1 MIDRLKLSIPFL
13 DKFLLKTAALSCG
26 SVEYVDIEEC
36 SRRGITL
43 EAKTVTY
50 TQSASFDKYEISDL
64 RHPYETLPTSY
75 TGMAFKIFQGTP
87 NRPACVEIK
96 ASPAKIIQ
104 GHNVYGSTC
113 IHLGSSEML
122 MALYHVLPEFYEM
135 LDVENTLLDLIDCT
149 FSARLKNEN
158 QVKQVIEQL
167 KNISNKQMRTA
178 VRNEHETTCYFSRN
192 SRHVDRKA
200 YGKGFEFQRQLAD
213 LRSKKEQG
221 CNSYDHVIEVMSC
234 PHLQNFAQNL
244 LRLEAGAK
252 RRYLDEFLIPKKLVD
267 AIKFQ
272 TEYEKDGNCLITDI
286 WKRAFN
292 PLLEALKGQKMNI
305 FNDDEVHTQLKQQI
319 KGQDQAIV
327 ALQKAIQATAA
338 GLNNPNAPTGVFL
351 FVGPSGVGKTQTAL
365 AIADLMYGGEQF
377 LTTIN
382 MSEFQEKHTVS
393 RLIGSPPGYVG
404 YGEGGILTEAVRQ
417 RPYSVVLLDEVEKAD
432 PEVMNLFYQVF
443 DKGTLNDGEGR
454 TIDFKNTLIIMT
466 SNLATHEIESLVQQS
481 KDIDANIVAEA
492 IRPTLNNHFKPAL
505 LARMNVLPFLPLND
519 EAMTEIIVHKL
530 NKVSA
535 RLNKHHKLTLSYND
549 ELVSFIL
556 ANCRLAE
563 TGARNID
570 AVINRQL
577 LPQLSTQLL
586 AHDKDE
592 AHTQIVISIDDQG
605 TLGYVF
611 S

>member
-50 TQSASFDKYEISDL
+50 TQSAFFDKYEISDL

-305 FNDDEVHTQLKQQI
+305 FNDDEVHTQLKIAYFKITPKGNTSYSKADRVFRFYRSLISDGYNAVKSSFSVPKSFYNQLNLLLDVGFSKAQLQQL
-319 KGQDQAIV
+319 KGKGMDNVIPL
-327 ALQKAIQATAA
+327 LQVIEIDFSA
-338 GLNNPNAPTGVFL
+338 
-351 FVGPSGVGKTQTAL
+351 
-365 AIADLMYGGEQF
+365 
-377 LTTIN
+377 
-382 MSEFQEKHTVS
+382 
-393 RLIGSPPGYVG
+393 
-404 YGEGGILTEAVRQ
+404 Q
-417 RPYSVVLLDEVEKAD
+417 RPSNWVEPKTSPIVD
-432 PEVMNLFYQVF
+432 FYL
-443 DKGTLNDGEGR
+443 TGE
-454 TIDFKNTLIIMT
+454 T
-466 SNLATHEIESLVQQS
+466 
-481 KDIDANIVAEA
+481 NIVHLKRA
-492 IRPTLNNHFKPAL
+492 
-505 LARMNVLPFLPLND
+505 
-519 EAMTEIIVHKL
+519 
-530 NKVSA
+530 
-535 RLNKHHKLTLSYND
+535 
-549 ELVSFIL
+549 
-556 ANCRLAE
+556 
-563 TGARNID
+563 
-570 AVINRQL
+570 
-577 LPQLSTQLL
+577 
-586 AHDKDE
+586 
-592 AHTQIVISIDDQG
+592 
-605 TLGYVF
+605 
-611 S
+611 